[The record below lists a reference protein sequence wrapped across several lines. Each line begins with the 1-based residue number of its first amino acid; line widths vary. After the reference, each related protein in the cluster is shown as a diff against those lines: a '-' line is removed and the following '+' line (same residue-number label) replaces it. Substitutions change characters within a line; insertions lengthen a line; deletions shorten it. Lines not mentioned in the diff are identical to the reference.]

1 MLYICR
7 QKGPL
12 INLIVKYVTI
22 METIKRI
29 TNDIYPLQNTKS
41 YIKGGIGAK
50 KGNGFVLNV
59 IKVIPIILVTIGT

>member
-1 MLYICR
+1 
-7 QKGPL
+7 
-12 INLIVKYVTI
+12 

-41 YIKGGIGAK
+41 YIKGVTGAK

>member
-1 MLYICR
+1 MLYIFPK
-7 QKGPL
+7 KGPPS
-12 INLIVKYVTI
+12 NLIVKYVTI

-41 YIKGGIGAK
+41 YIKSVFGAK